1 MSRVGFRM
9 ATVHSVDQQKVP
21 DFIPTKVSGNFEFGD
36 MGYGFNASWDNL
48 AAFKKPSKLIA
59 IRY

>member
-1 MSRVGFRM
+1 M